1 MGVCIAP
8 KPCFRCVPCVALCRT
23 ATTIIGEPAVRSHR
37 PKESHGG
44 ARKEQ
49 KARPPR
55 RTKTHKEGGT
65 NFPFWAASALPLI
78 SGGHTVWR
86 LFATSRNLEEGTGT
100 AENQRNFKDLTRESP
115 QFRAVFNLSPFL
127 LTLLCLL
134 KSKELTKTHHTVW
147 PPLFNGRAG
156 AES

>member
-23 ATTIIGEPAVRSHR
+23 ATTIIGEPASRSHR

-49 KARPPR
+49 KAKSPR
-55 RTKTHKEGGT
+55 RTKTHKGRGT
-65 NFPFWAASALPLI
+65 NFPPWASSALPLI

-115 QFRAVFNLSPFL
+115 QFRAVFNFSPFL

-147 PPLFNGRAG
+147 PPLFNGRAR